1 VVYEGKDQRGVD
13 ETTPIPI
20 SGLDSYTQTKAL
32 AEKLVL
38 EASGQG
44 GMLTAAIRPH
54 GIFGP
59 GVRFD
64 MGDKVMSMIVMLTI
78 HLSAYIQPTIQDRQF
93 FPVLVANA
101 RKGKSKYAL
110 GDGKNVA
117 DFTYVGNVAH
127 AHLLAAEKVGIW
139 GLWEGGGELWSFK

>member
-1 VVYEGKDQRGVD
+1 MYEGKDQRGVD
-13 ETTPIPI
+13 ETTPIPT

-59 GVRFD
+59 GVRF
-64 MGDKVMSMIVMLTI
+64 V
-78 HLSAYIQPTIQDRQF
+78 RF
-93 FPVLVANA
+93 
-101 RKGKSKYAL
+101 
-110 GDGKNVA
+110 
-117 DFTYVGNVAH
+117 
-127 AHLLAAEKVGIW
+127 LACVW
-139 GLWEGGGELWSFK
+139 R